1 MRKKKE
7 IPILFDVKE
16 GRVFNE
22 YQREL
27 NEYQREVNEHDVFD
41 ENFRL
46 ETYKQMKRREF
57 RNWIKSF
64 MKK

>member
-16 GRVFNE
+16 GRVFKE

-27 NEYQREVNEHDVFD
+27 NEYQRELNEHAVLLHRF
-41 ENFRL
+41 
-46 ETYKQMKRREF
+46 Y
-57 RNWIKSF
+57 NWKVIILNTIFFPIIVLLK
-64 MKK
+64 

>member
-16 GRVFNE
+16 GRVFKE

-27 NEYQREVNEHDVFD
+27 NEHAVLLHRFY
-41 ENFRL
+41 
-46 ETYKQMKRREF
+46 
-57 RNWIKSF
+57 NWKVIILNTIFFPIIVLLK
-64 MKK
+64 